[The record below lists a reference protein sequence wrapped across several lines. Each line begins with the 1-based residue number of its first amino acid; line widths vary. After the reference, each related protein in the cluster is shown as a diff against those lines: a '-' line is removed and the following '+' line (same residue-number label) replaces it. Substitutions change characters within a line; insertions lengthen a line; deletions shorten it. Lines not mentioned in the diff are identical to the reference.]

1 MPRCPA
7 VSERVA
13 LVTGAGRGVG
23 KGIALALGAA
33 GWTVGV
39 TGRNTRRLDAT
50 AGAISERG
58 GRGVA
63 LECEHRDDSAVT
75 AVVERL
81 ASEHGRLDLLVN
93 NVWAGPADSRGF
105 DTPAWERPLSDW
117 DSLIDVGLRTHYV
130 ASVAACR
137 VMVPQRSGL
146 IVNISSFG
154 ARAHLHS
161 VLYGISKAGLDK
173 MAHDL
178 AVELRPHGV
187 AAVSLWPGLVQTER
201 LLASGIEE
209 VAGFK
214 IADGET
220 PEFVGRVVLELV
232 DDPQLASR
240 SGRSFV
246 CAELAV
252 EYGITE
258 ADGRQPLSHRDA
270 FGGGPF
276 FD

>member
-1 MPRCPA
+1 VA

-13 LVTGAGRGVG
+13 LVTGGGRGVG

-39 TGRNTRRLDAT
+39 TGRNAGRLDAT
-50 AGAISERG
+50 AAAISERG
-58 GRGVA
+58 GRGIA
-63 LECEHRDDSAVT
+63 LECEHRNDAAVT
-75 AVVERL
+75 AMVERV

-105 DTPAWERPLSDW
+105 DAPAWERPLSDW
-117 DSLIDVGLRTHYV
+117 NSLIDVGLRTHYV

-137 VMVPQRSGL
+137 VMVPQRSGV

-154 ARAHLHS
+154 ARSHLHS

-214 IADGET
+214 IADAET
-220 PEFVGRVVLELV
+220 PEFVGRVVLGLV
-232 DDPQLASR
+232 DDPLLAER

-246 CAELAV
+246 GAELAV

-258 ADGRQPLSHRDA
+258 ADGRQPLSHREA

-276 FD
+276 FA

>member
-1 MPRCPA
+1 

-23 KGIALALGAA
+23 KGIALALGTA

-39 TGRNTRRLDAT
+39 TGRNLRRLDAT
-50 AGAISERG
+50 AAAISERG
-58 GRGVA
+58 GHGIA
-63 LECEHRDDSAVT
+63 LECEHRDDTAVT

-93 NVWAGPADSRGF
+93 NVWAGPADSAGF
-105 DTPAWERPLSDW
+105 GAPAWERPLSDW

-161 VLYGISKAGLDK
+161 VLYGIAKAGLDK

-178 AVELRPHGV
+178 AVELRPHDV

-201 LLASGIEE
+201 LLASGLDE

-214 IADGET
+214 IVDGET
-220 PEFVGRVVLELV
+220 PEFVGRVVLGLV

-252 EYGITE
+252 EYGIAE
-258 ADGRQPLSHRDA
+258 ADGRQPLSHRAA

-276 FD
+276 FA